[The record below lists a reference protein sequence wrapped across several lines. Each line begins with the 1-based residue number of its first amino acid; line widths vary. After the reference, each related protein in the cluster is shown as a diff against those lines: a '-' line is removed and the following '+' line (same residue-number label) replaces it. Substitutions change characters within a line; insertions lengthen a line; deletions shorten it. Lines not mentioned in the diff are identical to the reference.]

1 MQPIEFASRLL
12 SDSSVK
18 TRPEQAV
25 ILAGGRGTR
34 LAPIT
39 DVVPKPMVAFHG
51 KPFLEYL
58 IEMLRDQGFSR
69 ILLLLGYLSEI
80 VQDHFQDGY
89 RWGVKID
96 YSVSPVEDDT
106 GTRVRRASSLL
117 DTTFLLTYCD
127 NYWPMPF
134 EELWASFSRSN
145 ALAQVTVYENRD
157 GYTRSNLRVNAE
169 GFVDIYDRSRV
180 EEGLQGVDIGFLL
193 AHREILDLLPEGN
206 ISLEAS
212 LYPRLIAEGQLAA
225 FTTGHRYYSV
235 STHER
240 LPVTEDFLARRP
252 AVILDRDGVLNR
264 KMPRAEYVCSWAD
277 WQWLPGSREA
287 IRALVDSGYRVIVVT
302 NQAGV
307 ARGALTE
314 EALASIHD
322 MMQHEVEAAGGRI
335 DAIYCCPHGWDEDC
349 TCRKPKPGMLLQ
361 AQREFNLD
369 LSQVTFIGDDER
381 DGEAAVRANCRFR
394 MVAEGT
400 SLMEIVNNLIADRR
414 MVA

>member
-206 ISLEAS
+206 VSLEAS

-369 LSQVTFIGDDER
+369 LSRVTFIGDDER

>member
-206 ISLEAS
+206 VSLEAS

-381 DGEAAVRANCRFR
+381 DGEAAVRANCQFR

-414 MVA
+414 IVA

>member
-80 VQDHFQDGY
+80 VQDHFQEGY

-134 EELWASFSRSN
+134 EELWASFCRSN

-157 GYTRSNLRVNAE
+157 EYTRSNLRVNAE

-206 ISLEAS
+206 VSLEAS

-277 WQWLPGSREA
+277 WQWLPGSKEA

-335 DAIYCCPHGWDEDC
+335 DAIYCCPHDWDEDC

-400 SLMEIVNNLIADRR
+400 SLMEIVNNLIADCR

>member
-206 ISLEAS
+206 VSLEAS

>member
-1 MQPIEFASRLL
+1 MQPIEFATRLQ
-12 SDSSVK
+12 SESGVK

-206 ISLEAS
+206 VSLEAS

>member
-1 MQPIEFASRLL
+1 M
-12 SDSSVK
+12 
-18 TRPEQAV
+18 

-206 ISLEAS
+206 VSLEAS

-335 DAIYCCPHGWDEDC
+335 DAIYCCPHCWDEDC

-400 SLMEIVNNLIADRR
+400 SLMEIVNNLIADCR

>member
-157 GYTRSNLRVNAE
+157 GYTSSNLRVNAE

-206 ISLEAS
+206 VSLEAS

>member
-1 MQPIEFASRLL
+1 VQPIEFASRLL

-106 GTRVRRASSLL
+106 GMRVRRASSLL
-117 DTTFLLTYCD
+117 APTFLLTYCD

-206 ISLEAS
+206 VSLEAS

-381 DGEAAVRANCRFR
+381 DGEAAVRANCQFR

-414 MVA
+414 IVA

>member
-1 MQPIEFASRLL
+1 
-12 SDSSVK
+12 
-18 TRPEQAV
+18 
-25 ILAGGRGTR
+25 
-34 LAPIT
+34 
-39 DVVPKPMVAFHG
+39 MVAFHG

-206 ISLEAS
+206 VSLEAS

-414 MVA
+414 IVA

>member
-1 MQPIEFASRLL
+1 MQPIEFASRLH
-12 SDSSVK
+12 SDSRLN

-80 VQDHFQDGY
+80 VQDHFQEGS
-89 RWGVKID
+89 RWGVNIR

-106 GTRVRRASSLL
+106 GTRVRRAASLL
-117 DTTFLLTYCD
+117 DPTFLLTYCD

-134 EELWASFSRSN
+134 EEMWASFARSN

-157 GYTRSNLRVNAE
+157 GYTRSNLRVNAQ
-169 GFVDIYDRSRV
+169 GFVDIYDKSRT

-206 ISLEAS
+206 VSLEAS
-212 LYPRLIAEGQLAA
+212 LYPRLIAGGQLAA

-240 LPVTEDFLARRP
+240 LAVTENFLARRP

-264 KMPRAEYVCSWAD
+264 KMRRAEYVCSWAD

-287 IRALVDSGYRVIVVT
+287 IRTLADAGYRIIVVT

-314 EALASIHD
+314 EALAGIHQR
-322 MMQHEVEAAGGRI
+322 MQREVEEAGGRI
-335 DAIYCCPHGWDEDC
+335 DAIYCCPHGWNEGC
-349 TCRKPKPGMLLQ
+349 ACRKPKPGLLHQ
-361 AQREFNLD
+361 AQRDFNLD
-369 LSQVTFIGDDER
+369 LSLTTFIGDDER
-381 DGEAAVRANCRFR
+381 DGEAAMRAGSRYR
-394 MVAEGT
+394 MVTDDTPLEAIANE
-400 SLMEIVNNLIADRR
+400 LIAGCGL
-414 MVA
+414 AA